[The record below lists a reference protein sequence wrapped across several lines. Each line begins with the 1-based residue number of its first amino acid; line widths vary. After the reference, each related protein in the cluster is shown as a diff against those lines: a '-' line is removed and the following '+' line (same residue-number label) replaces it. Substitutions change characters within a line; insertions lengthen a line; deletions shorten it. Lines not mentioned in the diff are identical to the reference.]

1 MTVNRANRRGIALIP
16 ALVCL
21 VLVGLLCAG
30 VLRTAHIQRGLVEN
44 EEQRMQSEWL
54 VESGLARAAARLAA
68 NPDYQGETWVLSASS
83 LGGRDAGVVT
93 IAVKPLEKSAS
104 RRRVRVEAD
113 YPSGDPT
120 RRARQSK
127 QLIVDVGTDQP
138 RGPS

>member
-1 MTVNRANRRGIALIP
+1 M
-16 ALVCL
+16 
-21 VLVGLLCAG
+21 
-30 VLRTAHIQRGLVEN
+30 
-44 EEQRMQSEWL
+44 
-54 VESGLARAAARLAA
+54 ESGLARAAARLAA
-68 NPDYQGETWVLSASS
+68 NPDYQGETWALSASS
-83 LGGRDAGVVT
+83 LGGRDAGEVT
-93 IAVKPLEKSAS
+93 IVVKPLEKSAS